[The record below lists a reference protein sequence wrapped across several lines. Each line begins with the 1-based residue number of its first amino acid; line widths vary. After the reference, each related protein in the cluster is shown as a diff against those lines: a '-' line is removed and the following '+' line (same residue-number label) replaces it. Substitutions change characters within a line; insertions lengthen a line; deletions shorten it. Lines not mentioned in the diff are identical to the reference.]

1 MVSESCM
8 KDEGWPLGI
17 GVQAQV
23 SNRFKLL
30 R

>member
-1 MVSESCM
+1 M
-8 KDEGWPLGI
+8 KDDGGPLEI